1 MLFKSPSNGS
11 LGIGHVRWA
20 THGIP
25 NQVNAHPHSSE
36 EVSVVHNGIIEN
48 SNELKKDLE
57 NKGYKFKSQTDTEV
71 ITFLLTDFLK
81 DFDLINTINKTLEKL
96 NGSFALGIIFKKY
109 NNFVVGARRGS
120 PLAVGYGHEE
130 NYLGSDSYALKSMT
144 NKITYLDDGD
154 ICVLS
159 SNKVEFYN
167 SKNKKINKEVLTLSD
182 DKHTAEK
189 GDYKDYMSKEII
201 SFHKSDSIFEV
212 KRVLLEKKISGAP
225 VISKSG
231 KLIGIISETDI
242 MKQIIDSKYFNMPM
256 SRTTV
261 SKYMTKNVD
270 YISPNET
277 IFDAAEKFLR
287 LKRKRFPV
295 MLSNRILGIIS
306 RVDIIAAALKIRG
319 NFNIQ

>member
-1 MLFKSPSNGS
+1 MFMPVINFKSPS
-11 LGIGHVRWA
+11 
-20 THGIP
+20 
-25 NQVNAHPHSSE
+25 
-36 EVSVVHNGIIEN
+36 
-48 SNELKKDLE
+48 
-57 NKGYKFKSQTDTEV
+57 
-71 ITFLLTDFLK
+71 
-81 DFDLINTINKTLEKL
+81 
-96 NGSFALGIIFKKY
+96 
-109 NNFVVGARRGS
+109 
-120 PLAVGYGHEE
+120 
-130 NYLGSDSYALKSMT
+130 
-144 NKITYLDDGD
+144 
-154 ICVLS
+154 
-159 SNKVEFYN
+159 
-167 SKNKKINKEVLTLSD
+167 KKIVRKSLQNILV
-182 DKHTAEK
+182 
-189 GDYKDYMSKEII
+189 KDYMSKEVI
-201 SFHKSDSIFEV
+201 SFRKSDSIFEV

-295 MLSNRILGIIS
+295 MESNRILGIIS

-319 NFNIQ
+319 NYSI

>member
-1 MLFKSPSNGS
+1 MLIINNLRSKFNFFLYFIFMPVINFKSPSKK
-11 LGIGHVRWA
+11 IVRK
-20 THGIP
+20 
-25 NQVNAHPHSSE
+25 S
-36 EVSVVHNGIIEN
+36 
-48 SNELKKDLE
+48 LE
-57 NKGYKFKSQTDTEV
+57 NILV
-71 ITFLLTDFLK
+71 
-81 DFDLINTINKTLEKL
+81 
-96 NGSFALGIIFKKY
+96 
-109 NNFVVGARRGS
+109 
-120 PLAVGYGHEE
+120 
-130 NYLGSDSYALKSMT
+130 
-144 NKITYLDDGD
+144 
-154 ICVLS
+154 
-159 SNKVEFYN
+159 
-167 SKNKKINKEVLTLSD
+167 
-182 DKHTAEK
+182 
-189 GDYKDYMSKEII
+189 KDYMSKEII

-295 MLSNRILGIIS
+295 MESNRILGIIS

-319 NFNIQ
+319 NYSI

>member
-1 MLFKSPSNGS
+1 MPVINFKSPSKK
-11 LGIGHVRWA
+11 IVRK
-20 THGIP
+20 
-25 NQVNAHPHSSE
+25 S
-36 EVSVVHNGIIEN
+36 
-48 SNELKKDLE
+48 LE
-57 NKGYKFKSQTDTEV
+57 NILV
-71 ITFLLTDFLK
+71 
-81 DFDLINTINKTLEKL
+81 
-96 NGSFALGIIFKKY
+96 
-109 NNFVVGARRGS
+109 
-120 PLAVGYGHEE
+120 
-130 NYLGSDSYALKSMT
+130 
-144 NKITYLDDGD
+144 
-154 ICVLS
+154 
-159 SNKVEFYN
+159 
-167 SKNKKINKEVLTLSD
+167 
-182 DKHTAEK
+182 
-189 GDYKDYMSKEII
+189 KDYMSKEVI
-201 SFHKSDSIFEV
+201 SFRKSDSIFEV

-270 YISPNET
+270 YILPNET

-319 NFNIQ
+319 NFHIQ

>member
-1 MLFKSPSNGS
+1 MPVINFKSPSKK
-11 LGIGHVRWA
+11 IVRK
-20 THGIP
+20 
-25 NQVNAHPHSSE
+25 S
-36 EVSVVHNGIIEN
+36 
-48 SNELKKDLE
+48 LE
-57 NKGYKFKSQTDTEV
+57 NILV
-71 ITFLLTDFLK
+71 
-81 DFDLINTINKTLEKL
+81 
-96 NGSFALGIIFKKY
+96 
-109 NNFVVGARRGS
+109 
-120 PLAVGYGHEE
+120 
-130 NYLGSDSYALKSMT
+130 
-144 NKITYLDDGD
+144 
-154 ICVLS
+154 
-159 SNKVEFYN
+159 
-167 SKNKKINKEVLTLSD
+167 
-182 DKHTAEK
+182 
-189 GDYKDYMSKEII
+189 KDYMSKEII

-295 MLSNRILGIIS
+295 MESNRILGIIS
-306 RVDIIAAALKIRG
+306 RVDIIAAALKIRS

>member
-1 MLFKSPSNGS
+1 MPVINFKSPS
-11 LGIGHVRWA
+11 
-20 THGIP
+20 
-25 NQVNAHPHSSE
+25 
-36 EVSVVHNGIIEN
+36 
-48 SNELKKDLE
+48 
-57 NKGYKFKSQTDTEV
+57 
-71 ITFLLTDFLK
+71 
-81 DFDLINTINKTLEKL
+81 
-96 NGSFALGIIFKKY
+96 
-109 NNFVVGARRGS
+109 
-120 PLAVGYGHEE
+120 
-130 NYLGSDSYALKSMT
+130 
-144 NKITYLDDGD
+144 
-154 ICVLS
+154 
-159 SNKVEFYN
+159 
-167 SKNKKINKEVLTLSD
+167 KKIVRKSLQNILV
-182 DKHTAEK
+182 
-189 GDYKDYMSKEII
+189 KDYMSKEII

-295 MLSNRILGIIS
+295 MESNRILGIIS

-319 NFNIQ
+319 NYSI

>member
-1 MLFKSPSNGS
+1 MFMPVINFKSPS
-11 LGIGHVRWA
+11 
-20 THGIP
+20 
-25 NQVNAHPHSSE
+25 
-36 EVSVVHNGIIEN
+36 
-48 SNELKKDLE
+48 
-57 NKGYKFKSQTDTEV
+57 
-71 ITFLLTDFLK
+71 
-81 DFDLINTINKTLEKL
+81 
-96 NGSFALGIIFKKY
+96 
-109 NNFVVGARRGS
+109 
-120 PLAVGYGHEE
+120 
-130 NYLGSDSYALKSMT
+130 
-144 NKITYLDDGD
+144 
-154 ICVLS
+154 
-159 SNKVEFYN
+159 
-167 SKNKKINKEVLTLSD
+167 KKIVRKSLQNILV
-182 DKHTAEK
+182 
-189 GDYKDYMSKEII
+189 KDYMSKEVI
-201 SFHKSDSIFEV
+201 SFRKSDSIFEV

-225 VISKSG
+225 VINKSG

-295 MLSNRILGIIS
+295 MESNRILGIIS

>member
-1 MLFKSPSNGS
+1 MPVINFKSPSKK
-11 LGIGHVRWA
+11 IVRK
-20 THGIP
+20 
-25 NQVNAHPHSSE
+25 S
-36 EVSVVHNGIIEN
+36 
-48 SNELKKDLE
+48 LE
-57 NKGYKFKSQTDTEV
+57 NILV
-71 ITFLLTDFLK
+71 
-81 DFDLINTINKTLEKL
+81 
-96 NGSFALGIIFKKY
+96 
-109 NNFVVGARRGS
+109 
-120 PLAVGYGHEE
+120 
-130 NYLGSDSYALKSMT
+130 
-144 NKITYLDDGD
+144 
-154 ICVLS
+154 
-159 SNKVEFYN
+159 
-167 SKNKKINKEVLTLSD
+167 
-182 DKHTAEK
+182 
-189 GDYKDYMSKEII
+189 KDYMSKEII

-225 VISKSG
+225 IISKSG

-295 MLSNRILGIIS
+295 MESNRILGIIS

-319 NFNIQ
+319 NYSI